1 MDNLTHSLTGLM
13 MSRAG
18 LNRGVPRATLML
30 VLAANAPDFDV
41 IGAAFGGA
49 GAYFHYHRWY
59 THALLLLPVMAL
71 GPVLVVRLIERGKP
85 FPWAR
90 SYLASFLTTATH
102 PAMDFTNS
110 YGIRLFLP
118 WSDDW
123 PGLDCT
129 NVVDVWIWLVL
140 LVAVL
145 APMLSRLV
153 SDEIGAR
160 KTSGRGAAIAALA
173 FILLWNAGRFALAQR
188 AVAVQQ
194 PFLYQGATPKS
205 IHAMPSAFNPLAWT
219 GFVETT
225 DTFVIN
231 RVNLNGEYDPTAG
244 RVIYKAAGV
253 PAMDAV
259 KDIREFR
266 DIRGF
271 ARAGLL
277 WRAIPDGTAEGATHV
292 QAQDIRFG
300 FSANAVVDSHN
311 RPLRVWFEFG
321 GPPRP

>member
-30 VLAANAPDFDV
+30 VLAANGPDIDA
-41 IGAAFGGA
+41 IGVAFGGA

-71 GPVLVVRLIERGKP
+71 APVLVIRLIERGKP
-85 FPWAR
+85 FPWIR
-90 SYLASFLTTATH
+90 SYIASFLTTATH

-140 LVAVL
+140 LIAVL

-160 KTSGRGAAIAALA
+160 KTSGRGFAVAALA
-173 FILLWNAGRFALAQR
+173 FILLWNAARFVLAER
-188 AVAVQQ
+188 AITVQQ
-194 PFLYQGATPKS
+194 PYLYRGAAPKS
-205 IHAMPSAFNPLAWT
+205 IHVMPNAFNPFSWL

-225 DTFVIN
+225 EAFI
-231 RVNLNGEYDPTAG
+231 VNHVKLGSEFDPTG
-244 RVIYKAAGV
+244 GTVVYKPTGT

-259 KDIREFR
+259 KDVREFR

-277 WRAIPDGTAEGATHV
+277 WRAMPDDSAEGATRV
-292 QAQDIRFG
+292 QAQDVRFG
-300 FSANAVVDSHN
+300 FSANAIVDARN
-311 RPLRVWFEFG
+311 QPVRVWFEFAN
-321 GPPRP
+321 PRR